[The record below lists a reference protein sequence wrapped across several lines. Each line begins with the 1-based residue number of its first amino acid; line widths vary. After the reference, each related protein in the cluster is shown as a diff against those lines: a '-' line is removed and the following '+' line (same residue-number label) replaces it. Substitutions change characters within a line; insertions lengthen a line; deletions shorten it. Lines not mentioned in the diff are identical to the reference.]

1 LEPFPDLRQLVFLE
15 VKLLLHVCE
24 FHPDHIEVVFFLLE
38 FDLDRCL
45 LLSFLHKLLFGLFQ
59 LLLLGLGNF
68 KSLVAHDHL
77 LFHRLKLLNQ
87 LLLLV
92 LRLFLL
98 LLLLHELVDK
108 SLFLLLLE
116 ISLVFDHLA
125 LTLSLEA
132 QLLLLA
138 C

>member
-1 LEPFPDLRQLVFLE
+1 
-15 VKLLLHVCE
+15 
-24 FHPDHIEVVFFLLE
+24 
-38 FDLDRCL
+38 
-45 LLSFLHKLLFGLFQ
+45 
-59 LLLLGLGNF
+59 
-68 KSLVAHDHL
+68 
-77 LFHRLKLLNQ
+77 
-87 LLLLV
+87 LLV

-125 LTLSLEA
+125 LTLSLET